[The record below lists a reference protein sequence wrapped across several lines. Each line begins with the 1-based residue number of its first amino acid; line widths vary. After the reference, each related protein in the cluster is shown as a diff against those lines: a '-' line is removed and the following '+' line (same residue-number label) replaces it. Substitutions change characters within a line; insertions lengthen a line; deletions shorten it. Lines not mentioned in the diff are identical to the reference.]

1 MSTIT
6 VQKLAEQIG
15 VPLERLQA
23 QLAEVGLN
31 NTKSDQ
37 IISENEKRRLL
48 QHLQTLR
55 GNRDVSE
62 FVLQRKQT
70 EDVSGV
76 KVTVRKT
83 RKVRRKTPDE
93 LDQTRRATE
102 DQVRAEEAERLEE
115 ERLIRETEEA
125 RIAAEEQALK
135 QLEEEALKKAVEEKN
150 QKDAEE
156 KVEDDA
162 ALEAGRKKKK
172 TKEEQE
178 EEEQEALKQAKKNK
192 ESKRGT
198 EKETKYSHIQ
208 PHKISL
214 SRVDEDEDSKFVR
227 SRRKKHKKELDFSS
241 QHQFTKPTA
250 KMVREVN
257 VPESISV
264 ADLAQRMSVK
274 SAAVVK
280 VLFNMGVA
288 ATINQIIDQDTA
300 LLIVEEMGHT
310 AKATKENAV
319 EERLFES
326 IDRSRSKTVIRP
338 PVVTIM
344 GHVDHGKTSLLD
356 YIRRTHVTAGEA
368 GGITQ
373 HIGAYHVETEK
384 GMVTFLDTP
393 GHAAFTAMR
402 ARGVKVTDIVVLV
415 VAADDGVM
423 PQTIEAIQHARAGK
437 VPIIVAVNKV
447 DKPSADP
454 EKLRTELSLHDVV
467 PEEWGGE
474 AMFVNVSAKTGVGIE
489 QLLSSILVQSEV
501 LELTAEIDVP
511 ASGVVVESKLD
522 KGRGVVATM
531 LVKNGNLK
539 QGDIVLA
546 GQQYGKIRLMMD
558 ENGHK
563 VGEALPSIPVEILGL
578 SGAPNAGD
586 EFLVVPDERSA
597 REVASFRQGQFKDV
611 QLSRQKKATLDNMF
625 SRVGEAEMRSLNIV
639 LKADVQGSVEA
650 ISDALTKLATSEVVV
665 KIVYSGVGGIT
676 ESDVNLAL
684 ASEAIMIGFN
694 VRADNV
700 ARQLIERERV
710 DLHYYSIIYE
720 AIDAVKAA
728 VLGLTKPTF
737 EEKIVGLAQVREVF
751 RSSKFG
757 AIAGCMVIDGTI
769 KRNNPIRVLRSNV
782 VVFEG
787 ALESLRRFKDD
798 ASEVRHGMECGIGVK
813 NYNDIKPG
821 DQIEVYETV
830 EIKPGSK

>member
-6 VQKLAEQIG
+6 VQQLAEQIG
-15 VPLERLQA
+15 VPVERLQA

-31 NTKSDQ
+31 HATPEQ
-37 IISENEKRRLL
+37 IISEVEKRRLL

-55 GNRDVSE
+55 GNRDASE

-83 RKVRRKTPDE
+83 RKIRRKTPDE
-93 LDQTRRATE
+93 LEQVKRATQ
-102 DQVRAEEAERLEE
+102 DQARAEEEARIEAERLA
-115 ERLIRETEEA
+115 REAEEA
-125 RIAAEEQALK
+125 RLAAEAQERQKQAEESLK
-135 QLEEEALKKAVEEKN
+135 QATEEKA
-150 QKDAEE
+150 DD
-156 KVEDDA
+156 DDA
-162 ALEAGRKKKK
+162 TLEASRKKKK
-172 TKEEQE
+172 TKEEE
-178 EEEQEALKQAKKNK
+178 AEEEQEALKQVKKPK
-192 ESKRGT
+192 EAKRGT
-198 EKETKYSHIQ
+198 EKEAKYAHIQ
-208 PHKISL
+208 AHKISL
-214 SRVDEDEDSKFVR
+214 NRADDDEDSSFIR
-227 SRRKKHKKELDFSS
+227 SRRKKQKKESQQS
-241 QHQFTKPTA
+241 PQHQFTKPTA
-250 KMVREVN
+250 KLVREVN

-280 VLFNMGVA
+280 VLLNMGVV

-326 IDRSRSKTVIRP
+326 IDRSGGKTVVRP

-423 PQTIEAIQHARAGK
+423 PQTIEAIQHARAAK

-447 DKPSADP
+447 DKPGSDP
-454 EKLRTELSLHDVV
+454 EKLRTELSLHGVV

-474 AMFVNVSAKTGVGIE
+474 AMFVNVSAKTGFGVE

-501 LELTAEIDVP
+501 LELTAAVDVP

-531 LVKNGNLK
+531 LVRSGTLK

-558 ENGHK
+558 ENSHK
-563 VGEALPSIPVEILGL
+563 VTQALPSIPVEILGL

-597 REVASFRQGQFKDV
+597 REVASFRQGQFKEI
-611 QLSRQKKATLDNMF
+611 QLGRQKKATLDNMF
-625 SRVGEAEMRSLNIV
+625 SRVGDAETRSLNIV

-650 ISDALTKLATSEVVV
+650 ISDALTKLSTAEVSV
-665 KIVYSGVGGIT
+665 KIVYSAVGGIT

-700 ARQLIERERV
+700 ARQLIEKERV

-728 VLGLTKPTF
+728 VLGLTKPKF
-737 EEKIVGLAQVREVF
+737 EEKIVGLAQVRDVF

-757 AIAGCMVIDGTI
+757 AIAGCMVIEGTI
-769 KRNNPIRVLRSNV
+769 KRNNPIRVLRANV
-782 VVFEG
+782 VIFEG